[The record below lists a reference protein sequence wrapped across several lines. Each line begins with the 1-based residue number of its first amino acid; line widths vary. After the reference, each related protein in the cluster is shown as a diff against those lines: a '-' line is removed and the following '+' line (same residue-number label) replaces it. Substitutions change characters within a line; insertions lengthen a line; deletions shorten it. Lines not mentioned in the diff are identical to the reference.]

1 MPDIAIT
8 LPDGSQK
15 PYPVGSTALDV
26 AASISEGLARVAVA
40 AEVNGKVVDLTRPL
54 TADATLRILTFKD
67 AAGVDVYRH
76 SSAHL
81 LAQAVVDLF
90 PDVKPTIGPV
100 VEEGFYYDFYS
111 PRPFTPEDLE
121 KIEARM
127 AELTKAAKP
136 VTRLELSRDEARA
149 RFADNKFKV
158 EMIDEMPEGEVI
170 TAYDQD
176 GFVDL
181 CRGPHVPDL
190 GRIKAV
196 KILKVSGSYWRADAT
211 REGLQRIYGI
221 SFPDKKLLK
230 DHLAWIEEAKKRDHR
245 KLGAEMDLFSFHEEG
260 PGFPFWHPKGMVLRT
275 ELENY
280 WRTVHAKAG
289 YKFIQTPIILN
300 EELWHR
306 SGHWAKYKE
315 NMYFTT
321 IDEAAYAVKP
331 MNCPGGLLVYKSQKR
346 SYRELPLRLAELG
359 LVHRHEQAGALHG
372 LFRVRVFTQ
381 DDAHIYCMPEQ
392 LHQEIL
398 GVMDLLIQM
407 YADFGFTDY
416 RLELSTRPA
425 QRIGADEIWDVAEA
439 ALEDALKA
447 KGVPYTI
454 NAGDGAFYGPKID
467 FHVKDCMNRS
477 WQCGTIQVDFSMPS
491 PERFNATYEGPDG
504 KPHTP
509 VMVHRALLGS
519 LERFIGMLLEQ
530 YAGKMPLWLA
540 PEQVRVLPV
549 TDRVDDY
556 ARQVAARLVDAGL
569 RAEADLRS
577 ETLQKKI
584 RDAQVERVNYQ
595 LVVGER
601 EAAEGTVTVRS
612 RSNRQVGTLPIDQA
626 LAHLLDRV
634 ARKVNDDE

>member
-1 MPDIAIT
+1 
-8 LPDGSQK
+8 
-15 PYPVGSTALDV
+15 
-26 AASISEGLARVAVA
+26 
-40 AEVNGKVVDLTRPL
+40 
-54 TADATLRILTFKD
+54 
-67 AAGVDVYRH
+67 
-76 SSAHL
+76 
-81 LAQAVVDLF
+81 
-90 PDVKPTIGPV
+90 
-100 VEEGFYYDFYS
+100 
-111 PRPFTPEDLE
+111 
-121 KIEARM
+121 
-127 AELTKAAKP
+127 
-136 VTRLELSRDEARA
+136 
-149 RFADNKFKV
+149 
-158 EMIDEMPEGEVI
+158 
-170 TAYDQD
+170 
-176 GFVDL
+176 VDL

-211 REGLQRIYGI
+211 RESLQRIYGI

-230 DHLAWIEEAKKRDHR
+230 DHLAWLEEAKKRDHR
-245 KLGAEMDLFSFHEEG
+245 KIGAEMDLFSFHEEG
-260 PGFPFWHPKGMVLRT
+260 PGFPFWHPRGMVLRHL
-275 ELENY
+275 LEDY
-280 WRTVHAKAG
+280 WRAVHRQYG
-289 YKFIQTPIILN
+289 YHFIQTPIILN

-315 NMYFTT
+315 NMYFTS
-321 IDEAAYAVKP
+321 IDEGAFAVKP

-372 LFRVRVFTQ
+372 LFRVRAFTQ
-381 DDAHIYCMPEQ
+381 DDAHIYCTPEQ
-392 LHQEIL
+392 LHDEIV
-398 GVMDLLIQM
+398 GVMDLLIKM

-416 RLELSTRPA
+416 RMELSTRPEK
-425 QRIGADEIWDVAEA
+425 RIGAEEIWDTAEA
-439 ALEDALKA
+439 ALEAALKA
-447 KGVPYTI
+447 KGVPYRI

-491 PERFNATYEGPDG
+491 PERFNATYEGADG

-530 YAGKMPLWLA
+530 YAGKLPLWLA

-549 TDRVDDY
+549 TDRVDAF
-556 ARQVAARLVDAGL
+556 ARQVSAKLVAAGL
-569 RAEADLRS
+569 RAEPDLRS

-612 RSNRQVGTLPIDQA
+612 RSNRQIGTMAVSDAI
-626 LAHLLDRV
+626 AHLLARV
-634 ARKVNDDE
+634 AQKANDDE